1 MDNNDR
7 HVADDHG
14 RSRYVKTYS
23 LILFQ
28 VGSVNSKTFKVQNDI
43 KTLFGDH
50 IKH

>member
-1 MDNNDR
+1 MLNNAR

-28 VGSVNSKTFKVQNDI
+28 VGSVNSNDVQNSYQN
-43 KTLFGDH
+43 FVQRSY
-50 IKH
+50 